1 MPNTLSKENEL
12 QRKAFELYYGLGDK
26 RSLRA
31 VMALPT
37 DVRQDR
43 LR

>member
-31 VMALPT
+31 VSLSMRILWM
-37 DVRQDR
+37 
-43 LR
+43 LC